1 MNDSAW
7 YQIENT
13 DKIVSPT
20 LLLYPERIEKNI
32 QLMVEMAGTPERLR
46 PHIKTH
52 KTREIIELQMAYGIH
67 KFKCA
72 TIAEA
77 ELLGQCGARDIL
89 LAIQPVGANISR
101 FFQLIAQFPDA
112 NFSTIVDNA
121 LIITRISEEAASKK
135 IRVPLFLDLNTGMN
149 RTGIEPNENA
159 ADLCQSISKDPNLI
173 FRGLHA
179 YDGHIRE
186 PDINDR
192 KKVCDA
198 AFDKVSNFKTEL
210 EKKGIPVKTI
220 VMGGSPTFP
229 IHAQRQ
235 EVEASPG
242 TTLLWD
248 ERYSSSFQEMK
259 FLHAAVLLT
268 RIISKPA
275 PNVICLDLGH
285 KSIAPEMN
293 FPRVRIFGLEDCEQ
307 TGQSEEHLV
316 LSCPP
321 GKITEVGDIFYAI
334 PMHICPT
341 VAKYPK
347 LITVANGIVTGSWKV
362 AARDHSLV
370 I

>member
-1 MNDSAW
+1 MNGSAW

-13 DKIVSPT
+13 DNIVSPS

-32 QLMVEMAGTPERLR
+32 QLMVEMAGTPARLR

-52 KTREIIELQMAYGIH
+52 KTREIIDMQMAYGIQ

-77 ELLGQCGARDIL
+77 ELLGQCGAKDIL
-89 LAIQPVGANISR
+89 LALQPVGANISR
-101 FFQLIAQFPDA
+101 FFQLIAQFPRST
-112 NFSTIVDNA
+112 FSTIVDNA
-121 LIITRISEEAASKK
+121 LIIKLISVEAASKE

-149 RTGIEPNENA
+149 RTGIETDQKA
-159 ADLCQSISKDPNLI
+159 AALCQLISEDPNLI
-173 FRGLHA
+173 FKGLHA

-186 PDINDR
+186 PNIDDR

-198 AFDKVSNFKTEL
+198 AFDLVSNFKKEL
-210 EKKGIPVKTI
+210 EKKGINVETI

-268 RIISKPA
+268 RIISKPK

-293 FPRVRIFGLEDCEQ
+293 FPRVKIFGLEDCEQ
-307 TGQSEEHLV
+307 IGQSEEHLV

-321 GKITEVGDIFYAI
+321 GKTAEVGDIFYAI

-347 LITVANGIVTGSWKV
+347 TLTVTNGKITGSWKV
-362 AARDHSLV
+362 AARDYSMV

>member
-1 MNDSAW
+1 
-7 YQIENT
+7 
-13 DKIVSPT
+13 
-20 LLLYPERIEKNI
+20 
-32 QLMVEMAGTPERLR
+32 
-46 PHIKTH
+46 
-52 KTREIIELQMAYGIH
+52 
-67 KFKCA
+67 
-72 TIAEA
+72 
-77 ELLGQCGARDIL
+77 

-101 FFQLIAQFPDA
+101 FFQLITQFPKST
-112 NFSTIVDNA
+112 FSTIIDNA
-121 LIITRISEEAASKK
+121 LIIALISKKAASKE

-159 ADLCQSISKDPNLI
+159 ADLCQLISEDSNLI

-186 PDINDR
+186 SNIDDR

-198 AFDKVSNFKTEL
+198 AFEKVSNFKDGL
-210 EKKGIPVKTI
+210 EKKGITVETI

-229 IHAQRQ
+229 IHAKRQ

-259 FLHAAVLLT
+259 FLHAAVLFT
-268 RIISKPA
+268 RIISKPT

-293 FPRVRIFGLEDCEQ
+293 FPRVKIFGLEDCEQ
-307 TGQSEEHLV
+307 IGQSEEHLV

-321 GKITEVGDIFYAI
+321 GKTTEVGDIYYAI

-341 VAKYPK
+341 VSKYPK
-347 LITVANGIVTGSWKV
+347 LITVANGMVTGSWKV

>member
-1 MNDSAW
+1 MNESAW
-7 YQIENT
+7 YKIEST
-13 DKIVSPT
+13 DNIVSPT

-32 QLMVEMAGTPERLR
+32 QLMLEMVGKPERLR

-52 KTREIIELQMAYGIH
+52 KTREIIEMQMAYGIH

-101 FFQLIAQFPDA
+101 FFQLIAQFPDSA
-112 NFSTIVDNA
+112 FSAIVDNA
-121 LIITRISEEAASKK
+121 RIIALISEKAASKK

-149 RTGIEPNENA
+149 RTGIKPDEKA

-186 PDINDR
+186 PDIVDR

-198 AFDKVSNFKTEL
+198 AYHMVLKLKTEL
-210 EKKGIPVKTI
+210 EKKGIPVETI
-220 VMGGSPTFP
+220 IMGGSPTFP

-293 FPRVRIFGLEDCEQ
+293 FPRVKIFGLEDCEQ

-316 LSCPP
+316 LSCPS
-321 GKITEVGDIFYAI
+321 GKSVEVGDIFYAI

-347 LITVANGIVTGSWKV
+347 LITVANGAVTGSWKV

>member
-1 MNDSAW
+1 MKNDAW

-20 LLLYPERIEKNI
+20 LLVYPGRIEKNI
-32 QLMVEMAGTPERLR
+32 QLMVKMAGTPERLR

-52 KTREIIELQMAYGIH
+52 KTREIIEMQQAYGIQ

-77 ELLGQCGARDIL
+77 ELLGQCGAKDVL

-101 FFQLIAQFPDA
+101 FFRLIAKFPEST
-112 NFSTIVDNA
+112 FSTIVDNA
-121 LIITRISEEAASKK
+121 VIISLISEEATSKEV
-135 IRVPLFLDLNTGMN
+135 RVPLFLDLNTGMN
-149 RTGIEPNENA
+149 RTGIEPGEHA
-159 ADLCQSISKDPNLI
+159 ADLCHLIYKDPNLI
-173 FRGLHA
+173 FKGLHA

-186 PDINDR
+186 PDIKDR

-198 AFDKVSNFKTEL
+198 AFEKVISLKNHL
-210 EKKGIPVKTI
+210 IKKGITVETI

-229 IHAQRQ
+229 IHAQRVGV
-235 EVEASPG
+235 EVSPG

-248 ERYSSSFQEMK
+248 ERYSSSFQDME

-268 RIISKPA
+268 RIISKPG
-275 PNVICLDLGH
+275 PDVICLDLGH

-293 FPRVRIFGLEDCEQ
+293 FPRVKIFGLEDCEQ

-316 LSCPP
+316 LSCPSD
-321 GKITEVGDIFYAI
+321 KNVAVGDIFYAI

-347 LITVANGIVTGSWKV
+347 MGTAINGKITGSWNV

>member
-1 MNDSAW
+1 MNELAW
-7 YQIENT
+7 YQLENT
-13 DKIVSPT
+13 DNIISPT

-52 KTREIIELQMAYGIH
+52 KTREIIEMQMAYGIQ

-77 ELLGQCGARDIL
+77 ELLGQCGAKDIL

-101 FFQLIAQFPDA
+101 FFQLIATYPA
-112 NFSTIVDNA
+112 STFSTIVDNA
-121 LIITRISEEAASKK
+121 PVIKLISVEAAFKEIK
-135 IRVPLFLDLNTGMN
+135 VPLFLDLNIGMN
-149 RTGIEPNENA
+149 RTGIEADQNA
-159 ADLCQSISKDPNLI
+159 AALCRIISEDPNLI

-186 PDINDR
+186 TSLDDR

-198 AFDKVSNFKTEL
+198 AFDLVLHLKTDL
-210 EKKGIPVKTI
+210 EKDGINVKTI
-220 VMGGSPTFP
+220 IMGGSPTFP

-235 EVEASPG
+235 EVEVSPG

-248 ERYSSSFQEMK
+248 ERYSSSFRDMK
-259 FLHAAVLLT
+259 FLHAAVLIT
-268 RIISKPA
+268 RIISKPK

-293 FPRVRIFGLEDCEQ
+293 FPRVKLFGLEDCEQ
-307 TGQSEEHLV
+307 IGQSEEHLV

-321 GKITEVGDIFYAI
+321 SKSAEVGDIFYAI

-347 LITVANGIVTGSWKV
+347 LITVANGKITGSWKV

>member
-1 MNDSAW
+1 
-7 YQIENT
+7 
-13 DKIVSPT
+13 
-20 LLLYPERIEKNI
+20 
-32 QLMVEMAGTPERLR
+32 
-46 PHIKTH
+46 
-52 KTREIIELQMAYGIH
+52 
-67 KFKCA
+67 
-72 TIAEA
+72 
-77 ELLGQCGARDIL
+77 
-89 LAIQPVGANISR
+89 
-101 FFQLIAQFPDA
+101 
-112 NFSTIVDNA
+112 
-121 LIITRISEEAASKK
+121 
-135 IRVPLFLDLNTGMN
+135 MN
-149 RTGIEPNENA
+149 RTGIKPDQNA
-159 ADLCQSISKDPNLI
+159 ADLCVSISKDPNLI

-186 PDINDR
+186 PNIEDR
-192 KKVCDA
+192 KIVCDA
-198 AFDKVSNFKTEL
+198 AYELVSKFKDEL
-210 EKKGIPVKTI
+210 EKKGIPVETV

-229 IHAQRQ
+229 IHAKRQ

-275 PNVICLDLGH
+275 QNVVCLDLGH

-293 FPRVRIFGLEDCEQ
+293 FPRVKIFGLEDCEQ

-316 LSCPP
+316 LSCLP
-321 GKITEVGDIFYAI
+321 GKSAEVGDVFYAI

-347 LITVANGIVTGSWKV
+347 LITVANGSVTGSWKV

>member
-1 MNDSAW
+1 MNDLAW
-7 YQIENT
+7 YQLENA

-20 LLLYPERIEKNI
+20 LLVYPERIEKNI
-32 QLMVEMAGTPERLR
+32 QLMVEMTGNPERLR

-52 KTREIIELQMAYGIH
+52 KTREIIDMQMAYGIQ

-77 ELLGQCGARDIL
+77 ELLGQCAAKDIL
-89 LAIQPVGANISR
+89 LAIQPVGANITR
-101 FFQLIAQFPDA
+101 FFELIDQFPESA
-112 NFSTIVDNA
+112 FSTIVDNTHIVT
-121 LIITRISEEAASKK
+121 LISQKAATKEIK
-135 IRVPLFLDLNTGMN
+135 VPLFLDLNTGMN
-149 RTGIEPNENA
+149 RTGIEPNNNA
-159 ADLCQSISKDPNLI
+159 INLCQLITKDPNLI
-173 FRGLHA
+173 FGGLHS

-186 PDINDR
+186 PIIDDR

-198 AFDKVSNFKTEL
+198 AFELVLNFKTEL
-210 EKKGIPVKTI
+210 EMKGITVKTI

-235 EVEASPG
+235 EVEVSPG

-248 ERYSSSFQEMK
+248 ERYSSSFQDMK

-268 RIISKPA
+268 RVISKPK
-275 PNVICLDLGH
+275 PNIICLDLGH
-285 KSIAPEMN
+285 KSIAPEMD
-293 FPRVRIFGLEDCEQ
+293 FPRVKIFGLEDCEQ

-316 LSCPP
+316 LRCPP
-321 GKITEVGDIFYAI
+321 GKVAEVGDTFYAV

-347 LITVANGIVTGSWKV
+347 THTVTNGKVTGSWKV

>member
-1 MNDSAW
+1 MNESAW
-7 YQIENT
+7 YQIDNT
-13 DKIVSPT
+13 ESINSPT
-20 LLLYPERIEKNI
+20 LLLYPDRIEKNI
-32 QLMVEMAGTPERLR
+32 QLMVEMAGSPERLR

-52 KTREIIELQMAYGIH
+52 KTREIVDMQMSYGIH

-77 ELLGQCGARDIL
+77 ELLGQCGAQDIL

-101 FFQLIAQFPDA
+101 FFQLIAKYPGSS
-112 NFSTIVDNA
+112 FSTIVDNA
-121 LIITRISEEAASKK
+121 KVIARISDEAASNK
-135 IRVPLFLDLNTGMN
+135 IKVSLFLDLNTGMN
-149 RTGIEPNENA
+149 RTGIEPDTNA
-159 ADLCQSISKDPNLI
+159 AALCRLISEDPNLI

-186 PDINDR
+186 TSIEDR
-192 KKVCDA
+192 KEVCDA
-198 AFDKVSNFKTEL
+198 AFDLVSNLKTDL
-210 EKKGIPVKTI
+210 ENNGITVETLI
-220 VMGGSPTFP
+220 MGGSPTFP

-235 EVEASPG
+235 EVEVSPG

-248 ERYSSSFQEMK
+248 ERYSSSFQDMK

-268 RIISKPA
+268 RIISKPK
-275 PNVICLDLGH
+275 PDVICLDLGH

-293 FPRVRIFGLEDCEQ
+293 FPRVKIFGLEDCEQ
-307 TGQSEEHLV
+307 IGQSEEHLV
-316 LSCPP
+316 LKCPP
-321 GKITEVGDIFYAI
+321 GKIMEVGDIFYAI

-347 LITVANGIVTGSWKV
+347 TLIVENSKVKDSWKV

>member
-1 MNDSAW
+1 MNKLAW
-7 YQIENT
+7 YQIKNT
-13 DKIVSPT
+13 DELVSPS
-20 LLLYPERIEKNI
+20 LLLYPDRIEKNI
-32 QLMVEMAGTPERLR
+32 QLMVEMVGDTERLR

-52 KTREIIELQMAYGIH
+52 KTKEIIDMQMAYGIY

-77 ELLGQCGARDIL
+77 ELLGQCGAKDIL

-101 FFQLIAQFPDA
+101 FFQLIAQFPEST
-112 NFSTIVDNA
+112 FSTIVDNA
-121 LIITRISEEAASKK
+121 HIITLISKEAASKE

-159 ADLCQSISKDPNLI
+159 AALSQLISEDPNLI

-186 PDINDR
+186 PNIDDR

-198 AFDKVSNFKTEL
+198 AFEKVSNFKTEL
-210 EKKGIPVKTI
+210 EKKGVPVETI

-268 RIISKPA
+268 RIISKPT

-293 FPRVRIFGLEDCEQ
+293 FPRVKIFGLEDCEQ
-307 TGQSEEHLV
+307 IGQSEEHLV

-321 GKITEVGDIFYAI
+321 GKTTEVGDIYYAI

-347 LITVANGIVTGSWKV
+347 LITVANGMVTGSWKV

>member
-1 MNDSAW
+1 MNESAW
-7 YQIENT
+7 YRIENT
-13 DKIVSPT
+13 ATIVTPT
-20 LLLYPERIEKNI
+20 LVVYPDRIEKNI
-32 QLMVEMAGTPERLR
+32 QLMVEMTGTPERLR

-52 KTREIIELQMAYGIH
+52 KTREIIEMQMAYGIH

-77 ELLGQCGARDIL
+77 ELLGQCGAKDIL
-89 LAIQPVGANISR
+89 VAIQPVGANISR
-101 FFQLIAQFPDA
+101 FFQLMAQFPDSA
-112 NFSTIVDNA
+112 FSTIVDNA
-121 LIITRISEEAASKK
+121 DIIALISEEAASLEFKA
-135 IRVPLFLDLNTGMN
+135 PLFLDLNTGMN
-149 RTGIEPNENA
+149 RTGIKPGEIA

-173 FRGLHA
+173 FRGLHS

-186 PDINDR
+186 SDIDAR

-198 AFDKVSNFKTEL
+198 AYELVSKFKTEL
-210 EKKGIPVKTI
+210 EKKGISVNTI

-293 FPRVRIFGLEDCEQ
+293 FPRVKVFGLEDCEQ

-321 GKITEVGDIFYAI
+321 GKSVEVGDVFYAI

-347 LITVANGIVTGSWKV
+347 LITIENTKVTGSWKV

>member
-1 MNDSAW
+1 MNESAW
-7 YQIENT
+7 YQIKNT
-13 DKIVSPT
+13 DKIVTPT

-32 QLMVEMAGTPERLR
+32 QLMVEMTGTPTRLR

-52 KTREIIELQMAYGIH
+52 KTKEIIEMQMAYGIH

-77 ELLGQCGARDIL
+77 ELLGQCGAKDIL

-101 FFQLIAQFPDA
+101 FFQLIDQFPDSA
-112 NFSTIVDNA
+112 FSTIVDNA
-121 LIITRISEEAASKK
+121 AIIALISEEAASKE

-149 RTGIEPNENA
+149 RTGIKPNQNA
-159 ADLCQSISKDPNLI
+159 EDLCQSISKDPNLI

-186 PDINDR
+186 PNIDDR
-192 KKVCDA
+192 KIVCDA
-198 AFDKVSNFKTEL
+198 AYELVSKFKTEL
-210 EKKGIPVKTI
+210 VKKGISVDTI

-268 RIISKPA
+268 RIISKPT

-293 FPRVRIFGLEDCEQ
+293 FPRVKIFGLEDCEQ
-307 TGQSEEHLV
+307 IGQSEEHLV
-316 LSCPP
+316 LNCPV
-321 GKITEVGDIFYAI
+321 GKNTEIGDIFYAI

-347 LITVANGIVTGSWKV
+347 LITVVNGAVTGSWKV